1 MNQPPF
7 ILLVEDDERLRGIE
21 TRYLKAAGYMVLEAG
36 SFQKA
41 LDRISIRPSLM
52 ILDINLPDLSGWKV
66 AQWLEQQGNDLPII
80 VTSGLP
86 PDAKQLEHFK
96 PVAFLEKP
104 FAIERLM
111 YLVKEHA
118 PLPAPQQEKH

>member
-1 MNQPPF
+1 M
-7 ILLVEDDERLRGIE
+7 
-21 TRYLKAAGYMVLEAG
+21 
-36 SFQKA
+36 
-41 LDRISIRPSLM
+41 
-52 ILDINLPDLSGWKV
+52 LSGADPQHILTCVKTVLDQRTSWTV
-66 AQWLEQQGNDLPII
+66 PAEYLEQQVSDLPII

-104 FAIERLM
+104 FAIDRLM

-118 PLPAPQQEKH
+118 PLPGPAQSQRKD

>member
-1 MNQPPF
+1 MNQPTF
-7 ILLVEDDERLRGIE
+7 ILIVEDDERLRGIE
-21 TRYLKAAGYMVLEAG
+21 ARYLKAAGYTVLEAG
-36 SFQKA
+36 SFEKA
-41 LDRISIRPSLM
+41 LDRISIKPSLM

-66 AQWLEQQGNDLPII
+66 AQWLEQQISDVPII

-96 PVAFLEKP
+96 PVAFLDKP
-104 FAIERLM
+104 FAIERLL

-118 PLPAPQQEKH
+118 PLASPRREQA

>member
-1 MNQPPF
+1 
-7 ILLVEDDERLRGIE
+7 
-21 TRYLKAAGYMVLEAG
+21 MVLEAG

-41 LDRISIRPSLM
+41 LDRISIKPSLM

-66 AQWLEQQGNDLPII
+66 AQWLEQQVSDLPII

-104 FAIERLM
+104 FAIDRLM

-118 PLPAPQQEKH
+118 PLPGPAQSQRKD